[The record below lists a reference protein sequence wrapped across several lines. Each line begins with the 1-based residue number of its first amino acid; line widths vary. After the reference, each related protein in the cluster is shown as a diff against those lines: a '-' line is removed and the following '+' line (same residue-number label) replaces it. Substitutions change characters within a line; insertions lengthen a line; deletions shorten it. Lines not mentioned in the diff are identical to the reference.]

1 MNELRANFRKYKKRI
16 IQAIILIIFT
26 LILILVAASLYFI
39 TLDDGTYKE
48 GDMGNVPYAAS
59 TYIKGIKFTED
70 GIKFIYTHTDETTG
84 ELLSETKTSSE
95 MAQIVWDEMYKSGTT
110 VGNYLNSVEELE
122 ELMNAEVITQ
132 YPKLDKNVELNG
144 TIEFERRK
152 TDGTTVKLQFINL
165 ENFNKYI
172 ENKDI
177 SIVNYYTMDENENI
191 LIGVVDQ
198 TTETL
203 TSDDSDMVLS
213 DYADSLSDSDMSN
226 TGNYSKTEY
235 NVYSKSINYKSIVS
249 KYTMPFQ
256 YLWSFIVTGDDKEV
270 GLDLAKLVE
279 NSEIVIS
286 IFDNITENEDV
297 STYTYKKERKA
308 NVSATATSETNYG
321 KYTKTGKWEKENAI
335 IWKENDTY
343 TIKHTVT
350 YKNNKPIVDIT
361 KADVWIV
368 DYSKEYDYNPLSQTS
383 QEINSSDLDDTEYVN
398 DGDNPKTS
406 TNGDGKD
413 LPYYDKF
420 KGELEGLIKALEK
433 EIEKNVKLKVVNG
446 VTDKLTMSTSIT
458 SCEASYYK
466 HQVEKKEK
474 DVSTEYSQKYVAKT
488 PVNNPKVEKKTEEEI
503 KKGTGQ
509 DNFVTIL
516 CDAKHANARDKI
528 TNDVTDWLFELLEEN
543 PDTVNMVDLTSYL
556 LYKVTGDDKRFN
568 DSYDFS
574 EYEKNDFI
582 SVGANSSY
590 GDWTGEGSTNDF
602 IKAVAPYAVID
613 MQQHNIYASVTI
625 AQAIIESGWG
635 KDSIAINY
643 KNFFGMKTRGISN
656 TGNEY
661 WDGTGVALNAS
672 EGGTSY
678 FRVYDSLANSVYDH
692 GRNFHVTATYSAHG
706 VLECMEKNLGPKE
719 QLRRIALSG
728 YAVMRDGSI
737 SKPDGVHTYDEYLY
751 EKFIVKYNLTQYDSM
766 SSTDF
771 EAVGN
776 GDIVDIAKSKIGCA
790 YQLGADGPNTFDC
803 SGLVYWVFGQKGIS
817 VPRSTT
823 SYSSYI
829 GSDKEISWEEAQP
842 GDILIILA
850 SERGT
855 TYGHAAIY
863 LGNNEYIHAPKPG
876 DSVKIS
882 SGATS
887 HFKHVFRF

>member
-59 TYIKGIKFTED
+59 TYIKSIKFTED

-95 MAQIVWDEMYKSGTT
+95 MAQIVWEEMYKSGTT
-110 VGNYLNSVEELE
+110 VGNYLDSVEELE

-213 DYADSLSDSDMSN
+213 DYADSLSDSDMSS

-383 QEINSSDLDDTEYVN
+383 QEINSSDLDDTEYVD

-528 TNDVTDWLFELLEEN
+528 TNEITDWLFEMLEEN
-543 PDTVNMVDLTSYL
+543 SDTVNMVDLTSYL

-574 EYEKNDFI
+574 IYEPGDMNYISFSNGASYQTLNLTDEDLQILYKITSAERGGGTQQQQEYVVSVILNRVLSSKFPNTVHDVVFQKNQFQPTRN
-582 SVGANSSY
+582 GAYEAAVPSQTTIDAVNNVAQN
-590 GDWTGEGSTNDF
+590 GDTA
-602 IKAVAPYAVID
+602 KYAVYFMTPAASLKEKWISNCEFLFND
-613 MQQHNIYASVTI
+613 VNDNLRYENVSGCHNFYTT
-625 AQAIIESGWG
+625 QAIIDELQQYAISG
-635 KDSIAINY
+635 
-643 KNFFGMKTRGISN
+643 
-656 TGNEY
+656 
-661 WDGTGVALNAS
+661 
-672 EGGTSY
+672 GGTIVEEAIKVHKY
-678 FRVYDSLANSVYDH
+678 VRENGYEYAQRGVTVPNNN
-692 GRNFHVTATYSAHG
+692 GRTIDCSSFVTWVLVNAG
-706 VLECMEKNLGPKE
+706 VNGFNEGMY
-719 QLRRIALSG
+719 QW
-728 YAVMRDGSI
+728 
-737 SKPDGVHTYDEYLY
+737 T
-751 EKFIVKYNLTQYDSM
+751 
-766 SSTDF
+766 SSTF
-771 EAVGN
+771 ESNPQGW
-776 GDIVDIAKSKIGCA
+776 
-790 YQLGADGPNTFDC
+790 QE
-803 SGLVYWVFGQKGIS
+803 IS
-817 VPRSTT
+817 VN
-823 SYSSYI
+823 
-829 GSDKEISWEEAQP
+829 DAQP
-842 GDILIILA
+842 GDILVYSNHVEIV
-850 SERGT
+850 
-855 TYGHAAIY
+855 AAVGSDRFIVY
-863 LGNNEYIHAPKPG
+863 NCG
-876 DSVKIS
+876 
-882 SGATS
+882 GATS
-887 HFKHVFRF
+887 IKAVGSNGLPESSNSGRSKSQIRKILRVP

>member
-59 TYIKGIKFTED
+59 TYIKSIKFTED

-110 VGNYLNSVEELE
+110 VGNYLDSVEELE

-213 DYADSLSDSDMSN
+213 DYADSLSDSDMSS

-383 QEINSSDLDDTEYVN
+383 QEINSSDLDDTEYVD

-528 TNDVTDWLFELLEEN
+528 TNEITDWLFEMLEEN
-543 PDTVNMVDLTSYL
+543 SDTVNMVDLTSYL

-574 EYEKNDFI
+574 IYEPGDMNYISFSNGASYQTLNLTDEDLQILYKITSAERGGGTQQQQEYVVSVILNRVLSSKFPNTVHDVVFQKNQFQPTRN
-582 SVGANSSY
+582 GAYEAAVPSQTTIDAVNNVAQN
-590 GDWTGEGSTNDF
+590 GDTA
-602 IKAVAPYAVID
+602 KYAVYFMTPAASLKEKWISNCEFLFND
-613 MQQHNIYASVTI
+613 VNDNLRYENVSGCHNFYTT
-625 AQAIIESGWG
+625 QAIIDELQQYAISG
-635 KDSIAINY
+635 
-643 KNFFGMKTRGISN
+643 
-656 TGNEY
+656 
-661 WDGTGVALNAS
+661 
-672 EGGTSY
+672 GGTIVEEAIKVHKY
-678 FRVYDSLANSVYDH
+678 VRENGYEYAQRGVTVPNNN
-692 GRNFHVTATYSAHG
+692 GRTIDCSSFVTWVLVNAG
-706 VLECMEKNLGPKE
+706 VNGFNEGMY
-719 QLRRIALSG
+719 QW
-728 YAVMRDGSI
+728 
-737 SKPDGVHTYDEYLY
+737 T
-751 EKFIVKYNLTQYDSM
+751 
-766 SSTDF
+766 SSTF
-771 EAVGN
+771 ESNPQGW
-776 GDIVDIAKSKIGCA
+776 
-790 YQLGADGPNTFDC
+790 QE
-803 SGLVYWVFGQKGIS
+803 IS
-817 VPRSTT
+817 VN
-823 SYSSYI
+823 
-829 GSDKEISWEEAQP
+829 DAQP
-842 GDILIILA
+842 GDILVYSNHVEIV
-850 SERGT
+850 
-855 TYGHAAIY
+855 AAVGSDRFIVY
-863 LGNNEYIHAPKPG
+863 NCG
-876 DSVKIS
+876 
-882 SGATS
+882 GATS
-887 HFKHVFRF
+887 IKAVGSNGLPESSNSGRSKSQIRKILRVP

>member
-1 MNELRANFRKYKKRI
+1 MNELGNNFRKYKKRI

-26 LILILVAASLYFI
+26 LILILIAASLWFI

-59 TYIKGIKFTED
+59 TYIKSIKFTED
-70 GIKFIYTHTDETTG
+70 GIKFIYTHTDEKTG

-110 VGNYLNSVEELE
+110 VGNYLDSVEELE

-213 DYADSLSDSDMSN
+213 DYADSLSDSDMSS

-256 YLWSFIVTGDDKEV
+256 YLWSFIVTGDDKGV

-383 QEINSSDLDDTEYVN
+383 QEINSSDLDDTEYVD

-420 KGELEGLIKALEK
+420 KDKLEGLIKALEK

-488 PVNNPKVEKKTEEEI
+488 PKNNPKEEKKTEEEI
-503 KKGTGQ
+503 KKGIGQ

-528 TNDVTDWLFELLEEN
+528 TNEITDWLFEMLEEN

-556 LYKVTGDDKRFN
+556 LYKVTGDDERFN

-574 EYEKNDFI
+574 IYEPGDMNYISFSNGASYQTLNLTDEDLQILYKITSAERGGGTQQQQEYVVSVILNRVLSSKFPNTVHDVVFQKNQFQPTRN
-582 SVGANSSY
+582 GAYEAAVPSQTTIDAVNNVVQN
-590 GDWTGEGSTNDF
+590 GDTA
-602 IKAVAPYAVID
+602 KYAVYFMTPAASLKEKWISNCKFLFND
-613 MQQHNIYASVTI
+613 VDDNLRYENVSGCHNFYTT
-625 AQAIIESGWG
+625 QAIINELQQYEISG
-635 KDSIAINY
+635 
-643 KNFFGMKTRGISN
+643 
-656 TGNEY
+656 
-661 WDGTGVALNAS
+661 
-672 EGGTSY
+672 GGTIVEEAIKVHKY
-678 FRVYDSLANSVYDH
+678 VRENGYEYAQRGVTVPNNN
-692 GRNFHVTATYSAHG
+692 GRTIDCSSFVTWVLVNAG
-706 VLECMEKNLGPKE
+706 VNGFNEGMY
-719 QLRRIALSG
+719 QW
-728 YAVMRDGSI
+728 
-737 SKPDGVHTYDEYLY
+737 T
-751 EKFIVKYNLTQYDSM
+751 
-766 SSTDF
+766 SSTF
-771 EAVGN
+771 ESNPQGW
-776 GDIVDIAKSKIGCA
+776 
-790 YQLGADGPNTFDC
+790 QE
-803 SGLVYWVFGQKGIS
+803 IS
-817 VPRSTT
+817 VN
-823 SYSSYI
+823 
-829 GSDKEISWEEAQP
+829 DAQP
-842 GDILIILA
+842 GDILVYSNHVEIV
-850 SERGT
+850 
-855 TYGHAAIY
+855 AAVGSDRFIVY
-863 LGNNEYIHAPKPG
+863 NCG
-876 DSVKIS
+876 
-882 SGATS
+882 GATS
-887 HFKHVFRF
+887 IKAVGSNGLPESSNSRRSKSQIRKILRVP

>member
-1 MNELRANFRKYKKRI
+1 M
-16 IQAIILIIFT
+16 
-26 LILILVAASLYFI
+26 VAASLYFI

-59 TYIKGIKFTED
+59 TYIKSIKFTED

-95 MAQIVWDEMYKSGTT
+95 MAQIIWDEMNKNGAT

-172 ENKDI
+172 ENKDT
-177 SIVNYYTMDENENI
+177 SIVKYYTMDENENI

-203 TSDDSDMVLS
+203 TSDDGDMVLS
-213 DYADSLSDSDMSN
+213 DYADSLSDSDMSE
-226 TGNYSKTEY
+226 TGKYSKTEY

-256 YLWSFIVTGDDKEV
+256 YLWSFIVTGDDKGV

-321 KYTKTGKWEKENAI
+321 KYTKSDKWENENAV

-368 DYSKEYDYNPLSQTS
+368 DYSKEYEYKDLDQTDQTS
-383 QEINSSDLDDTEYVN
+383 QDINSRDLDTKYVD

-406 TNGDGKD
+406 AKGDGTD

-420 KGELEGLIKALEK
+420 KDKLEGLKKALEK
-433 EIEKNVKLKVVNG
+433 EIENSVKLEVVNG
-446 VTDKLTMSTSIT
+446 VTKDLTMSTSIT

-503 KKGTGQ
+503 KNGTGQ

-516 CDAKHANARDKI
+516 CDAKHTNARNKI
-528 TNDVTDWLFELLEEN
+528 TNEITDWLFEMLEEN

-574 EYEKNDFI
+574 IYEPGDMNHVSVTNGASYKTLNLTDEDLQILYKITSAERGAGTQQQQEYVVSVILNRVLSSKFPNTVHDVVFQKNQFQPTRN
-582 SVGANSSY
+582 GAYEAAVPSQTTIDAVNNVVQN
-590 GDWTGEGSTNDF
+590 GDTA
-602 IKAVAPYAVID
+602 KYAVYFMTPAASLKEKWLSNCEFLFND
-613 MQQHNIYASVTI
+613 KDDNLRYANVSGCHNFYTT
-625 AQAIIESGWG
+625 QAIIDELQQYGTSGG
-635 KDSIAINY
+635 
-643 KNFFGMKTRGISN
+643 
-656 TGNEY
+656 
-661 WDGTGVALNAS
+661 
-672 EGGTSY
+672 GGTVVEEAIKVHKYVRENGYEYAQRGVTVPNNNGKTIDCSSY
-678 FRVYDSLANSVYDH
+678 
-692 GRNFHVTATYSAHG
+692 VTWVLVNAG
-706 VLECMEKNLGPKE
+706 VNGFNEGMY
-719 QLRRIALSG
+719 QW
-728 YAVMRDGSI
+728 
-737 SKPDGVHTYDEYLY
+737 T
-751 EKFIVKYNLTQYDSM
+751 
-766 SSTDF
+766 SSTF
-771 EAVGN
+771 NSNPQGWQE
-776 GDIVDIAKSKIGCA
+776 
-790 YQLGADGPNTFDC
+790 
-803 SGLVYWVFGQKGIS
+803 IS
-817 VPRSTT
+817 VN
-823 SYSSYI
+823 
-829 GSDKEISWEEAQP
+829 DAQP
-842 GDILIILA
+842 GDILVYSNHVEIVAAVGNDKFIVYNCGGKTSIKAVGSNGLPESSNSGRSKAQIRKIL
-850 SERGT
+850 RV
-855 TYGHAAIY
+855 
-863 LGNNEYIHAPKPG
+863 P
-876 DSVKIS
+876 
-882 SGATS
+882 
-887 HFKHVFRF
+887 

>member
-1 MNELRANFRKYKKRI
+1 MGNIVGFFNKHWKIFIPI
-16 IQAIILIIFT
+16 IVVIIIVIILSSA
-26 LILILVAASLYFI
+26 VMYI

-59 TYIKGIKFTED
+59 TYIKSIKFTED

-95 MAQIVWDEMYKSGTT
+95 MAQIIWDEMNKNGAT
-110 VGNYLNSVEELE
+110 VGNYLDSVEELE

-203 TSDDSDMVLS
+203 TSDDGDMVLS
-213 DYADSLSDSDMSN
+213 DYADSLSDSDMSE
-226 TGNYSKTEY
+226 TGKYSKTEY

-256 YLWSFIVTGDDKEV
+256 YLWSFIVTGDDKGV

-321 KYTKTGKWEKENAI
+321 KYTKSDKWENENAV

-368 DYSKEYDYNPLSQTS
+368 DYSKEYEYKDLDQTDQTS
-383 QEINSSDLDDTEYVN
+383 QDINSRDSKYVD

-406 TNGDGKD
+406 AKGDGTD

-420 KGELEGLIKALEK
+420 KDKLEGLKKALEK
-433 EIEKNVKLKVVNG
+433 EIENSVKLEVVNG
-446 VTDKLTMSTSIT
+446 VTKDLTMSTSIT

-503 KKGTGQ
+503 KNGTGQ

-516 CDAKHANARDKI
+516 CDAKHTNARNKI
-528 TNDVTDWLFELLEEN
+528 TNEITDWLFEMLEEN

-574 EYEKNDFI
+574 IYEPGDMNHVSVTNGASYKTLNLTDEDLQILYKITSAERGAGTQQQQEYVVSVILNRVLSSKFPNTVHDVVFQKNQFQPTRN
-582 SVGANSSY
+582 GAYEAAVPSQTTIDAVNNVVQN
-590 GDWTGEGSTNDF
+590 GDTA
-602 IKAVAPYAVID
+602 KYAVYFMTPAASLKEKWLSNCEFLFND
-613 MQQHNIYASVTI
+613 KDDNLRYANVSGCHNFYTT
-625 AQAIIESGWG
+625 QAIIDELQQYGTSGG
-635 KDSIAINY
+635 
-643 KNFFGMKTRGISN
+643 
-656 TGNEY
+656 
-661 WDGTGVALNAS
+661 
-672 EGGTSY
+672 GGTVVEEAIKVHKYVRENGYEYAQRGVTVPNNNGKTIDCSSY
-678 FRVYDSLANSVYDH
+678 
-692 GRNFHVTATYSAHG
+692 VTWVLVNAG
-706 VLECMEKNLGPKE
+706 VNGFNEGMY
-719 QLRRIALSG
+719 QW
-728 YAVMRDGSI
+728 
-737 SKPDGVHTYDEYLY
+737 T
-751 EKFIVKYNLTQYDSM
+751 
-766 SSTDF
+766 SSTF
-771 EAVGN
+771 NSNPQGWQE
-776 GDIVDIAKSKIGCA
+776 
-790 YQLGADGPNTFDC
+790 
-803 SGLVYWVFGQKGIS
+803 IS
-817 VPRSTT
+817 VN
-823 SYSSYI
+823 
-829 GSDKEISWEEAQP
+829 DAQP
-842 GDILIILA
+842 GDILVYSNHVEIVAAVGNDKFIVYNCGGKTSIKAVGSNGLPESSNSGRSKAQIRKIL
-850 SERGT
+850 RV
-855 TYGHAAIY
+855 
-863 LGNNEYIHAPKPG
+863 P
-876 DSVKIS
+876 
-882 SGATS
+882 
-887 HFKHVFRF
+887 

>member
-1 MNELRANFRKYKKRI
+1 MGNIVGFFNKHWKIFIPI
-16 IQAIILIIFT
+16 IVVIIIVIILSSA
-26 LILILVAASLYFI
+26 VMYI

-59 TYIKGIKFTED
+59 TYIKSIKFTED

-95 MAQIVWDEMYKSGTT
+95 MAQIIWDEMNKNGAT
-110 VGNYLNSVEELE
+110 VGNYLDSVEELE

-203 TSDDSDMVLS
+203 TSDDGDMVLS
-213 DYADSLSDSDMSN
+213 DYADSLSDSDMSE
-226 TGNYSKTEY
+226 TGKYSKTEY

-256 YLWSFIVTGDDKEV
+256 YLWSFIVTGDDKGV

-321 KYTKTGKWEKENAI
+321 KYTKSDKWENENAV

-368 DYSKEYDYNPLSQTS
+368 DYSKEYEYKDLDQTDQTS
-383 QEINSSDLDDTEYVN
+383 QDINSRDSTYVD

-406 TNGDGKD
+406 AKGDGTD

-420 KGELEGLIKALEK
+420 KDKLEGLKKALEK
-433 EIEKNVKLKVVNG
+433 EIENSVKLEVVNG
-446 VTDKLTMSTSIT
+446 VTKDLTMSTSIT

-503 KKGTGQ
+503 KNGTGQ

-516 CDAKHANARDKI
+516 CDAKHTNARNKI
-528 TNDVTDWLFELLEEN
+528 TNEITDWLFEMLEEN

-574 EYEKNDFI
+574 IYEPGDMNHVSVTNGASYKTLNLTDEDLQILYKITSAERGAGTQQQQEYVVSVILNRVLSSKFPNTVHDVVFQKNQFQPTRN
-582 SVGANSSY
+582 GAYEAAVPSQTTIDAVNNVVQN
-590 GDWTGEGSTNDF
+590 GDTA
-602 IKAVAPYAVID
+602 KYAVYFMTPAASLKEKWLSNCEFLFND
-613 MQQHNIYASVTI
+613 KDDNLRYANVSGCHNFYTT
-625 AQAIIESGWG
+625 QAIIDELQQYGTSGG
-635 KDSIAINY
+635 
-643 KNFFGMKTRGISN
+643 
-656 TGNEY
+656 
-661 WDGTGVALNAS
+661 
-672 EGGTSY
+672 GGTVVEEAIKVHKYVRENGYEYAQRGVTVPNNNGKTIDCSSY
-678 FRVYDSLANSVYDH
+678 
-692 GRNFHVTATYSAHG
+692 VTWVLVNAG
-706 VLECMEKNLGPKE
+706 VNGFNEGMY
-719 QLRRIALSG
+719 QW
-728 YAVMRDGSI
+728 
-737 SKPDGVHTYDEYLY
+737 T
-751 EKFIVKYNLTQYDSM
+751 
-766 SSTDF
+766 SSTF
-771 EAVGN
+771 NSNPQGWQE
-776 GDIVDIAKSKIGCA
+776 
-790 YQLGADGPNTFDC
+790 
-803 SGLVYWVFGQKGIS
+803 IS
-817 VPRSTT
+817 VN
-823 SYSSYI
+823 
-829 GSDKEISWEEAQP
+829 DAQP
-842 GDILIILA
+842 GDILVYSNHVEIVAAVGNDKFIVYNCGGKTSIKAVGSNGLPESSNSGRSKAQIRKIL
-850 SERGT
+850 RV
-855 TYGHAAIY
+855 
-863 LGNNEYIHAPKPG
+863 P
-876 DSVKIS
+876 
-882 SGATS
+882 
-887 HFKHVFRF
+887 

>member
-1 MNELRANFRKYKKRI
+1 MNELGNNFRKYKKRI

-26 LILILVAASLYFI
+26 LILILIAASLWFI

-59 TYIKGIKFTED
+59 TYIKSIKFTED
-70 GIKFIYTHTDETTG
+70 GIKFIYTHTDEKTG

-95 MAQIVWDEMYKSGTT
+95 MALIVWDEMYKSGTT
-110 VGNYLNSVEELE
+110 VGNYLDSVEELE

-213 DYADSLSDSDMSN
+213 DYADSLSDSDMSS

-256 YLWSFIVTGDDKEV
+256 YLWSFIVTGDDKGV

-383 QEINSSDLDDTEYVN
+383 QEINSSDLDDTEYVD

-420 KGELEGLIKALEK
+420 KDKLEGLIKALEK

-488 PVNNPKVEKKTEEEI
+488 PKNNPKEEKKTEEEI
-503 KKGTGQ
+503 KKGIGQ

-528 TNDVTDWLFELLEEN
+528 TNEITDWLFEMLEEN

-556 LYKVTGDDKRFN
+556 LYKVTGDDERFN

-574 EYEKNDFI
+574 IYEPGDMNYISFSNGASYQTLNLTDEDLQILYKITSAERGGGTQQQQEYVVSVILNRVLSSKFPNTVHDVVFQKNQFQPTRN
-582 SVGANSSY
+582 GAYEAAVPSQTTIDAVNNVVQN
-590 GDWTGEGSTNDF
+590 GDTA
-602 IKAVAPYAVID
+602 KYAVYFMTPAASLKEKWISNCKFLFND
-613 MQQHNIYASVTI
+613 VDDNLRYENVSGCHNFYTT
-625 AQAIIESGWG
+625 QAIIDELQQYAISG
-635 KDSIAINY
+635 
-643 KNFFGMKTRGISN
+643 
-656 TGNEY
+656 
-661 WDGTGVALNAS
+661 
-672 EGGTSY
+672 GGTIVEEAIKVHKY
-678 FRVYDSLANSVYDH
+678 VRENGYEYAQRGVTVPNNN
-692 GRNFHVTATYSAHG
+692 GRTIDCSSFVTWVLVNAG
-706 VLECMEKNLGPKE
+706 VNGFNEGMY
-719 QLRRIALSG
+719 QW
-728 YAVMRDGSI
+728 
-737 SKPDGVHTYDEYLY
+737 T
-751 EKFIVKYNLTQYDSM
+751 
-766 SSTDF
+766 SSTF
-771 EAVGN
+771 ESNPQGW
-776 GDIVDIAKSKIGCA
+776 
-790 YQLGADGPNTFDC
+790 QE
-803 SGLVYWVFGQKGIS
+803 IS
-817 VPRSTT
+817 VN
-823 SYSSYI
+823 
-829 GSDKEISWEEAQP
+829 DAQP
-842 GDILIILA
+842 GDILVYSNHVEIV
-850 SERGT
+850 
-855 TYGHAAIY
+855 AAVGSDRFIVY
-863 LGNNEYIHAPKPG
+863 NCG
-876 DSVKIS
+876 
-882 SGATS
+882 GATS
-887 HFKHVFRF
+887 IKAVGSNGLPESSNSGRSKSQIRKILRVP

>member
-1 MNELRANFRKYKKRI
+1 MY
-16 IQAIILIIFT
+16 
-26 LILILVAASLYFI
+26 I

-59 TYIKGIKFTED
+59 TYIKSIKFTED
-70 GIKFIYTHTDETTG
+70 GIKFIYTHTDEATG

-110 VGNYLNSVEELE
+110 VGNYLDSVEELE

-213 DYADSLSDSDMSN
+213 DYADSLSDSDMSS

-256 YLWSFIVTGDDKEV
+256 YLWSFIVTGDDKGV

-383 QEINSSDLDDTEYVN
+383 QEINSSDLDDTEYVD

-420 KGELEGLIKALEK
+420 KDKLEGLIKALEK

-503 KKGTGQ
+503 KNGTGQ

-516 CDAKHANARDKI
+516 CDAKHTNARNKI
-528 TNDVTDWLFELLEEN
+528 TNEITDWLFEMLEEN

-574 EYEKNDFI
+574 IYEPGDMNHVSVTNGASYKTLNLTDEDLQILYKITSAERGAGTQQQQEYVVSVILNRVLSSKFPNTVHDVVFQKNQFQPTRN
-582 SVGANSSY
+582 GAYEAAVPSQTTIDAVNNVVQN
-590 GDWTGEGSTNDF
+590 GDTA
-602 IKAVAPYAVID
+602 KYAVYFMTPAASLKEKWLSNCEFLFND
-613 MQQHNIYASVTI
+613 KDDNLRYANVSGCHNFYTT
-625 AQAIIESGWG
+625 QAIIDELQQYGTSGG
-635 KDSIAINY
+635 
-643 KNFFGMKTRGISN
+643 
-656 TGNEY
+656 
-661 WDGTGVALNAS
+661 
-672 EGGTSY
+672 GGTVVEEAIKVHKYVRENGYEYAQRGVTVPNNNGKTIDCSSY
-678 FRVYDSLANSVYDH
+678 
-692 GRNFHVTATYSAHG
+692 VTWVLVNAG
-706 VLECMEKNLGPKE
+706 VNGFNEGMY
-719 QLRRIALSG
+719 QW
-728 YAVMRDGSI
+728 
-737 SKPDGVHTYDEYLY
+737 T
-751 EKFIVKYNLTQYDSM
+751 
-766 SSTDF
+766 SSTF
-771 EAVGN
+771 NSNPQGWQE
-776 GDIVDIAKSKIGCA
+776 
-790 YQLGADGPNTFDC
+790 
-803 SGLVYWVFGQKGIS
+803 IS
-817 VPRSTT
+817 VN
-823 SYSSYI
+823 
-829 GSDKEISWEEAQP
+829 DAQP
-842 GDILIILA
+842 GDILVYSNHVEIVAAVGNDKFIVYNCGGKTSIKAVGSNGLPESSNSGRSKAQIRKIL
-850 SERGT
+850 RV
-855 TYGHAAIY
+855 
-863 LGNNEYIHAPKPG
+863 P
-876 DSVKIS
+876 
-882 SGATS
+882 
-887 HFKHVFRF
+887 

>member
-1 MNELRANFRKYKKRI
+1 MGNIVGFFNKHWKIFIPI
-16 IQAIILIIFT
+16 IVVIIIVIILSSA
-26 LILILVAASLYFI
+26 VMYI

-59 TYIKGIKFTED
+59 TYIKSIKFTED
-70 GIKFIYTHTDETTG
+70 GIKFIYTHTDEKTG

-110 VGNYLNSVEELE
+110 VGNYLDSVEELE

-213 DYADSLSDSDMSN
+213 DYADSLSDSDMSS

-256 YLWSFIVTGDDKEV
+256 YLWSFIVTGDDKGV

-383 QEINSSDLDDTEYVN
+383 QEINSSDLDDTEYVD

-420 KGELEGLIKALEK
+420 KDKLEGLIKALEK

-503 KKGTGQ
+503 KNGTGQ

-516 CDAKHANARDKI
+516 CDAKHTNARNKI
-528 TNDVTDWLFELLEEN
+528 TNEITDWLFEMLEEN

-574 EYEKNDFI
+574 IYEPGDMNHVSVTNGASYKTLNLTDEDLQILYKITSAERGAGTQQQQEYVVSVILNRVLSSKFPNTVHDVVFQKNQFQPTRN
-582 SVGANSSY
+582 GAYEAAVPSQTTIDAVNNVVQN
-590 GDWTGEGSTNDF
+590 GDTA
-602 IKAVAPYAVID
+602 KYAVYFMTPAASLKEKWLSNCEFLFND
-613 MQQHNIYASVTI
+613 KDDNLRYANVSGCHNFYTT
-625 AQAIIESGWG
+625 QAIIDELQQYGTSGG
-635 KDSIAINY
+635 
-643 KNFFGMKTRGISN
+643 
-656 TGNEY
+656 
-661 WDGTGVALNAS
+661 
-672 EGGTSY
+672 GGTVVEEAIKVHKYVRENGYEYAQRGVTVPNNNGKTIDCSSY
-678 FRVYDSLANSVYDH
+678 
-692 GRNFHVTATYSAHG
+692 VTWVLVNAG
-706 VLECMEKNLGPKE
+706 VNGFNEGMY
-719 QLRRIALSG
+719 QW
-728 YAVMRDGSI
+728 
-737 SKPDGVHTYDEYLY
+737 T
-751 EKFIVKYNLTQYDSM
+751 
-766 SSTDF
+766 SSTF
-771 EAVGN
+771 NSNPQGWQE
-776 GDIVDIAKSKIGCA
+776 
-790 YQLGADGPNTFDC
+790 
-803 SGLVYWVFGQKGIS
+803 IS
-817 VPRSTT
+817 VN
-823 SYSSYI
+823 
-829 GSDKEISWEEAQP
+829 DAQP
-842 GDILIILA
+842 GDILVYSNHVEIVAAVGNDKFIVYNCGGKTSIKAVGSNGLPESSNSGRSKAQIRKIL
-850 SERGT
+850 RV
-855 TYGHAAIY
+855 
-863 LGNNEYIHAPKPG
+863 P
-876 DSVKIS
+876 
-882 SGATS
+882 
-887 HFKHVFRF
+887 

>member
-1 MNELRANFRKYKKRI
+1 MGNIVGFFNKHWKIFIPI
-16 IQAIILIIFT
+16 IVVIIIVIILSSA
-26 LILILVAASLYFI
+26 VMYI

-59 TYIKGIKFTED
+59 TYIKSIKFTED
-70 GIKFIYTHTDETTG
+70 GIKFIYTHTDEATG

-110 VGNYLNSVEELE
+110 VGNYLDSVEELE

-213 DYADSLSDSDMSN
+213 DYADSLSDSDMSS

-256 YLWSFIVTGDDKEV
+256 YLWSFIVTGDDKGV

-321 KYTKTGKWEKENAI
+321 KYTKSDKWENENAV

-383 QEINSSDLDDTEYVN
+383 QEINSSDLDDTEYVD

-420 KGELEGLIKALEK
+420 KDKLEGLIKALEK

-503 KKGTGQ
+503 KNGTGQ

-516 CDAKHANARDKI
+516 CDAKHTNARNKI
-528 TNDVTDWLFELLEEN
+528 TNEITDWLFEMLEEN

-574 EYEKNDFI
+574 IYEPGDMNHVSVTNGASYKTLNLTDEDLQILYKITSAERGAGTQQQQEYVVSVILNRVLSSKFPNTVHDVVFQKNQFQPTRN
-582 SVGANSSY
+582 GAYEAAVPSQTTIDAVNNVVQN
-590 GDWTGEGSTNDF
+590 GDTA
-602 IKAVAPYAVID
+602 KYAVYFMTPAASLKEKWLSNCEFLFND
-613 MQQHNIYASVTI
+613 KDDNLRYANVSGCHNFYTT
-625 AQAIIESGWG
+625 QAIIDELQQYGTSGG
-635 KDSIAINY
+635 
-643 KNFFGMKTRGISN
+643 
-656 TGNEY
+656 
-661 WDGTGVALNAS
+661 
-672 EGGTSY
+672 GGTVVEEAIKVHKYVRENGYEYAQRGVTVPNNNGKTIDCSSY
-678 FRVYDSLANSVYDH
+678 
-692 GRNFHVTATYSAHG
+692 VTWVLVNAG
-706 VLECMEKNLGPKE
+706 VNGFNEGMY
-719 QLRRIALSG
+719 QW
-728 YAVMRDGSI
+728 
-737 SKPDGVHTYDEYLY
+737 T
-751 EKFIVKYNLTQYDSM
+751 
-766 SSTDF
+766 SSTF
-771 EAVGN
+771 NSNPQGWQE
-776 GDIVDIAKSKIGCA
+776 
-790 YQLGADGPNTFDC
+790 
-803 SGLVYWVFGQKGIS
+803 IS
-817 VPRSTT
+817 VN
-823 SYSSYI
+823 
-829 GSDKEISWEEAQP
+829 DAQP
-842 GDILIILA
+842 GDILVYSNHVEIVAAVGNDKFIVYNCGGKTSIKAVGSNGLPESSNSGRSKAQIRKIL
-850 SERGT
+850 RV
-855 TYGHAAIY
+855 
-863 LGNNEYIHAPKPG
+863 P
-876 DSVKIS
+876 
-882 SGATS
+882 
-887 HFKHVFRF
+887 